1 MLRLYILTS
10 PPKPP
15 MKTINDQKPMK
26 LPPAHSKPWIVA
38 AAAIAAVSAILLYAH
53 FRLGNNP
60 SREELLKLVP
70 DDSSAVIY
78 ADLQELRASGFLAE
92 IFSWAPRP
100 QIDADYAD
108 FVRST
113 GFDYERDLN
122 RIVIAVRQNNA
133 TQKNNSVQQNAVQQ
147 NLPDTPLFAIA
158 EGNFN
163 RAKISAYAAKSG
175 TTEKRAGYEIFSVP
189 VNNSS
194 RQIKFTFL
202 RNDRIALTNEP
213 DLVALLASTEK
224 NPSGAA
230 DSAEWRTRFDRLA
243 GSPLFA
249 VIHQAPATA
258 DLLSRQ
264 APGGWRSPQLSALFS
279 QLQWITL
286 AAKPDTTGL
295 RIVSEGE
302 CTSEKITRQLSD
314 LLTGIVAL
322 AEAGLNEA
330 KARKQMPPQT
340 REAYLEL
347 LNSVNVERID
357 RGTTKSV
364 RVVLNATPKL
374 LAIARSGHIPNP
386 KAGVGTL

>member
-1 MLRLYILTS
+1 MN
-10 PPKPP
+10 
-15 MKTINDQKPMK
+15 NDEKPMK
-26 LPPAHSKPWIVA
+26 IAQAHSKPWSIAV
-38 AAAIAAVSAILLYAH
+38 AAIAAVCAILLYAH
-53 FRLGNNP
+53 SRIGNNA
-60 SREELLKLVP
+60 SREELLKLIP
-70 DDSSAVIY
+70 ADSTAVIY
-78 ADLQELRASGFLAE
+78 ADLQDLRASGFLPE
-92 IFSWAPRP
+92 IFSWAGRP
-100 QIDADYAD
+100 QIDADYTE
-108 FVRST
+108 FLRST

-122 RIVIAVRQNNA
+122 RIVIAVQQNNGVPQNNVV
-133 TQKNNSVQQNAVQQ
+133 QKNNRAQQQNAVPQ
-147 NLPDTPLFAIA
+147 NIPSTALFAVA
-158 EGNFN
+158 QGNFN

-175 TTEKRAGYEIFSVP
+175 TTEKRAGYEVFSVP
-189 VNNSS
+189 VNNSP
-194 RQIKFTFL
+194 RPIKFTFL
-202 RNDRIALTNEP
+202 RNDCIALTNEP
-213 DLVALLASTEK
+213 DLVPLLASAGK
-224 NPSGAA
+224 NPDTPNTG
-230 DSAEWRTRFDRLA
+230 DIGDWQTRFDRLA

-249 VIHQAPATA
+249 VIRQAPATA

-286 AAKPDTTGL
+286 AAKPDATGL

-322 AEAGLNEA
+322 AEGGLNDA
-330 KARKQMPPQT
+330 KTRKQLPPQT

-374 LAIARSGHIPNP
+374 LAIAHSNHIANP

>member
-1 MLRLYILTS
+1 MENEKL
-10 PPKPP
+10 
-15 MKTINDQKPMK
+15 MKTAPT
-26 LPPAHSKPWIVA
+26 LSKPWLIAV
-38 AAAIAAVSAILLYAH
+38 AAIAALSAILLYAH
-53 FRLGNNP
+53 FRTGNSA
-60 SREELLKLVP
+60 SREELLKLIP
-70 DDSSAVIY
+70 PDSSAVIY
-78 ADLQELRASGFLAE
+78 ADLQELRAGGFLAE

-100 QIDADYAD
+100 PIDADYAE
-108 FVRST
+108 FLRST

-122 RIVIAVRQNNA
+122 RIVIAVQQDNGVQQNKVVQQNNA
-133 TQKNNSVQQNAVQQ
+133 MQQ
-147 NLPDTPLFAIA
+147 NLPDTPLFAVA

-175 TTEKRAGYEIFSVP
+175 ITEKRAGYKIFSVP

-194 RQIKFTFL
+194 RRLKFTFL
-202 RNDRIALTNEP
+202 RNDCIALTNEP
-213 DLVALLASTEK
+213 DLVPLLSSAGK
-224 NPSGAA
+224 NPDTPNTG
-230 DSAEWRTRFDRLA
+230 DLGDWRTRFDRLA

-249 VIHQAPATA
+249 VIRQAPATA

-264 APGGWRSPQLSALFS
+264 APGGWRSPQLSALFN

-286 AAKPDTTGL
+286 AAKPDATGL

-302 CTSEKITRQLSD
+302 CTSEKTTRQLSD

-322 AEAGLNEA
+322 AEGGLNDA
-330 KARKQMPPQT
+330 KTRKQMNPQT

-374 LAIARSGHIPNP
+374 LAIARSDHIPNP